1 MSGPVVTVGAAI
13 TCMHG
18 GAVTVVPGS
27 PRVLL
32 SGMPAATTIDQ
43 YLVAGCAFTLP
54 GPVVHPCVQVT
65 WLMPALRV
73 MVNGAPLITQ
83 GSVGLG
89 VAADQAPQ
97 GPPVIATTQPRVI
110 AL

>member
-1 MSGPVVTVGAAI
+1 VSGPAAHVGAAI

-18 GAVTVVPGS
+18 GPVTVAPGS

-32 SGMPAATTIDQ
+32 SGMPAATMADQ
-43 YLVAGCAFTLP
+43 YVVAGCAFSLSGAP
-54 GPVVHPCVQVT
+54 HPCVQVR
-65 WLMPALRV
+65 WLVPATRV
-73 MVNGAPLITQ
+73 LVNGAPVITQ

-97 GPPVIATTQPRVI
+97 GPPVVASTQPRVI